1 MKDQGCGMMIIT
13 LAVMLMLGFI
23 LLSGSKSQT
32 GVAQASAPTKAVQAK
47 KKSPSKSSQTTS
59 AHTSSSSADPN
70 QIESPYPHY
79 ILTQGPHGASYGQMA
94 VDIYAGKGSTIHS
107 PINGAVAYNY
117 VDNIGNTT
125 LIIENSRY
133 RVLLMHGDY
142 TVKVGDTVSIGDP
155 VGTESNHGNTVDY
168 QGRSCRGRDCGYHTH
183 LNIYDKKIAAN
194 VNPLT
199 LISSH

>member
-1 MKDQGCGMMIIT
+1 MMIVT

-23 LLSGSKSQT
+23 LLSGGKSQT

-47 KKSPSKSSQTTS
+47 KKSPSKSSTQTTS
-59 AHTSSSSADPN
+59 AHTRSSSADPN

-142 TVKVGDTVSIGDP
+142 TVKVGDTVSIGDT